1 MSNSYPLITINIE
14 NWYASSA
21 GVQDKH
27 VWQEWAFNGYYPEY
41 TSSAFNNIPP
51 MMRRRM
57 SELSK
62 HAVQCAIE
70 LLNQSTVDYLVFS
83 SRHGELHRSVA
94 LVNNIL
100 RGEEASPMA
109 FSQSVHNT
117 AAGLTTIATNKP
129 IPLTSIAAGEN
140 TFHSALLE
148 VFCFLQLH
156 PKAKVLL
163 IDFDEPLPTDYSE
176 FEKQSYR
183 AYALGLILTHGATY
197 SIQPATLNINPNQTL
212 PQTLQFLKSFL
223 SSAAN
228 QWQISTSRH
237 AWVWHKK

>member
-1 MSNSYPLITINIE
+1 MSNSSSSITINIE

-21 GVQDKH
+21 GVQGKH
-27 VWQEWAFNGYYPEY
+27 AWQEWAFNGYYPED
-41 TSSAFNNIPP
+41 TSNAFNNIPP

-62 HAVQCAIE
+62 HAVHCAIE
-70 LLNQSTVDYLVFS
+70 LLNQSTLDYLVFS
-83 SRHGELHRSVA
+83 SRHGELHRSLA
-94 LVNNIL
+94 LVNSIL

-117 AAGLTTIATNKP
+117 AAGLTTIATNKA

-148 VFCFLQLH
+148 AFCFLQLH

-163 IDFDEPLPTDYSE
+163 IDFDEPLPTDYYE

-183 AYALGLILTHGATY
+183 GYALGLILTHGDAY

-212 PQTLQFLKSFL
+212 PQTLQFLRSFL

-237 AWVWHKK
+237 TWTWYKK